1 MKPCAPFFAQ
11 SRGLWPVLKQVLFI
25 LGWLALASCGGGGI
39 SVSGG
44 VGSGGTGLAD
54 GTLSGF
60 GSVIVDGLTYTDT
73 NAAVVRED
81 ADGVALNTDA
91 KLGQRVRVAYTS
103 TTAGD
108 VATRVEVLPQLI
120 GPVTRV
126 VGSDGLVQVLGQSVR
141 VAEVSGLMG
150 EALTVMAGVSQAS
163 ALALNDEVE
172 VHGTW
177 VWNAVASVYELRAS
191 RIEKQSTVSS
201 TVLLNGVMSDIQ
213 RLGGVT
219 TFGINGNLG
228 RLQVAQLPSDA
239 VVGTLVR
246 IWIDRA
252 ALATRPWVAKRVV
265 RASLSTVDVADRSTL
280 RLGAHAARFD
290 TPSRQLE
297 VQGLRLDVPSG
308 VDADDDALN
317 RGDYVSVA
325 VTRQGNQWVV
335 DKAQART
342 ATAGLGNT
350 VEIKGV
356 ANDID
361 FNTTLPVS
369 FSLRGVDVVAGAG
382 AIESNCRQALANA
395 DLQLE
400 VTGQVVSGSAA
411 VQAQRV
417 RCTAVLGSQVV
428 VERRGMVASVDTA
441 QQRLVVLT
449 VEGPVAALW
458 DANSFFE
465 QRPDML
471 SGRKVEIEGVYTNGS
486 DLRIRRVRLR

>member
-1 MKPCAPFFAQ
+1 
-11 SRGLWPVLKQVLFI
+11 
-25 LGWLALASCGGGGI
+25 
-39 SVSGG
+39 
-44 VGSGGTGLAD
+44 
-54 GTLSGF
+54 LS
-60 GSVIVDGLTYTDT
+60 SD
-73 NAAVVRED
+73 
-81 ADGVALNTDA
+81 
-91 KLGQRVRVAYTS
+91 S
-103 TTAGD
+103 GD
-108 VATRVEVLPQLI
+108 VASRVEVLPQLV

-126 VGSDGLVQVLGQSVR
+126 AGSDGLIKVLGQSVR
-141 VAEVSGLMG
+141 VAEVSGLTG

-177 VWNAVASVYELRAS
+177 VWNAVASMYELRAS
-191 RIEKQSTVSS
+191 RIEKMSTLSS
-201 TVLLNGVMSDIQ
+201 TVLLNGVISDIQ
-213 RLGGVT
+213 RLAGVT
-219 TFGINGNLG
+219 TFDVNASVG
-228 RLQVAQLPSDA
+228 RLQVAQLPSD
-239 VVGTLVR
+239 VVAGSLVR
-246 IWIDRA
+246 VWIDRT
-252 ALATRPWVAKRVV
+252 ALATRPWAARRVV
-265 RASLSTVDVADRSTL
+265 RASLSTADVADRSAL
-280 RLGAHAARFD
+280 RLSGHAARFD

-308 VDADDDALN
+308 VEAADDALK

-342 ATAGLGNT
+342 LTAGLGST
-350 VEIKGV
+350 VEVKGV

-361 FNTTLPVS
+361 FGASPVS
-369 FSLRGVDVVAGAG
+369 FSLRGVDVVAA
-382 AIESNCRQALANA
+382 AAVIDATCRQASANV
-395 DLQLE
+395 DLLVE
-400 VTGQVVSGSAA
+400 VVGQVVSGSTA

-417 RCTAVLGSQVV
+417 RCAVVLGSQVV
-428 VERRGMVASVDTA
+428 VERRGVVGSVDTA

-449 VEGPVAALW
+449 AEGPVAALW